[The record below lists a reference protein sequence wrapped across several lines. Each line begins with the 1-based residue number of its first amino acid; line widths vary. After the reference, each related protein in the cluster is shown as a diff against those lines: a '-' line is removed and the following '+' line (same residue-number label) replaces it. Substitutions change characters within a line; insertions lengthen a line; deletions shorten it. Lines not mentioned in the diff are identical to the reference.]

1 MQVLTTAPTHPTQVL
16 QTNLLTS
23 NAAPPDKAKEWYV
36 RRAAANERVVEKD
49 VDDVGA
55 DAHDGAALEA
65 GAVPGGGGTKGAAPG
80 GGGEVGHFGPFDAT
94 ELREYLERNRP
105 DRTLAL
111 GEGFECYARGQGEIV
126 ARSSWRRPKEIAHL
140 AWGCLAQGTSLLSYT
155 QLGMLVLDI
164 FLGLTAM
171 HPTRTPTG
179 ALIHPMPTPKK
190 VC

>member
-36 RRAAANERVVEKD
+36 RRAAANERIVERD
-49 VDDVGA
+49 VDGEEA
-55 DAHDGAALEA
+55 GAHDCAALEG
-65 GAVPGGGGTKGAAPG
+65 GAVPGGGATK
-80 GGGEVGHFGPFDAT
+80 GGGETGLFGPFDAS
-94 ELREYLERNRP
+94 ELREYLEKNRP

-111 GEGFECYARGQGEIV
+111 GEGFECYARGQGEME
-126 ARSSWRRPKEIAHL
+126 ARSSWRRPKEISHL
-140 AWGCLAQGTSLLSYT
+140 AWGCLAQGTAMLSYT